1 MSLRN
6 TPHVH
11 APTHPQEIHMYM
23 HLPILMKH
31 TTCTCPYPSSRNTP
45 HVHAPTQTDADVP
58 QRTRT
63 LWPCR
68 QHLGWSEM
76 NKIPFNM
83 RTKMQNADKS
93 DGTTFNC
100 QRVCLALWTS
110 LSDRMCWEKRKKP
123 RPLTPPTDPPTLTPS
138 PNRPPTT
145 PLSPNRLQVKT
156 TSCFSYN
163 FCFTVSDRMCW
174 ELPPSGQNNLLF

>member
-23 HLPILMKH
+23 HLPILTKH
-31 TTCTCPYPSSRNTP
+31 TTCTCPYPSSKNTP

-100 QRVCLALWTS
+100 QRVCLALGTS

-123 RPLTPPTDPPTLTPS
+123 RPLTPPPT
-138 PNRPPTT
+138 NRPPHPDPLPQKT
-145 PLSPNRLQVKT
+145 PHHAP
-156 TSCFSYN
+156 
-163 FCFTVSDRMCW
+163 
-174 ELPPSGQNNLLF
+174 LPQQTSGQNNLLF

>member
-31 TTCTCPYPSSRNTP
+31 TCTCPYPSSRNTP

-58 QRTRT
+58 QRTQT

-100 QRVCLALWTS
+100 QRVCLALGTS

-123 RPLTPPTDPPTLTPS
+123 RPLTPP
-138 PNRPPTT
+138 PNRPPHPDPLPQQT
-145 PLSPNRLQVKT
+145 PHHAP
-156 TSCFSYN
+156 
-163 FCFTVSDRMCW
+163 
-174 ELPPSGQNNLLF
+174 LPQQTSGQNNLLF